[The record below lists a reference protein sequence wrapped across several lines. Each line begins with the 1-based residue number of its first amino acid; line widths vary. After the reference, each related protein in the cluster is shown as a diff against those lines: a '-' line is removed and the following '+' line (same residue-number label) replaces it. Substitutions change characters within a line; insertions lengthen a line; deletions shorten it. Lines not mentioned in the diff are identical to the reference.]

1 MRESA
6 EVSAARS
13 AQMRRIRARDTKPEL
28 LVRRALHAAGLRY
41 GLHSKKL
48 PGTPDLVLTGR
59 KATVFVHGCFWHR
72 HPDPNCK
79 LARLPKS
86 RRDFWEPKLTSNRIR
101 DLKIKADLEE
111 RGWFVFE
118 VWECQIGS
126 ADLQRLAE
134 QLTALPKSSR

>member
-1 MRESA
+1 MQELA
-6 EVSAARS
+6 EVSAARTE
-13 AQMRRIRARDTKPEL
+13 QMRRIRARDTKPEMR
-28 LVRRALHAAGLRY
+28 VRRALHAAGLRE

-86 RRDFWEPKLTSNRIR
+86 RLEFWEPKLTSNRTR
-101 DLKIKADLEE
+101 DVRIKADIEE

-118 VWECQIGS
+118 VWECQTGQ
-126 ADLQRLAE
+126 AELQRLAE
-134 QLTALPKSSR
+134 QLKALPKCGC

>member
-1 MRESA
+1 MADVVDRETRSRMM
-6 EVSAARS
+6 ARIHG
-13 AQMRRIRARDTKPEL
+13 RNTRPEL
-28 LVRRALHAAGLRY
+28 AVRHYLHAAGLRFV
-41 GLHSKKL
+41 LHSVNL
-48 PGTPDLVLTGR
+48 PGRPDVVLPGR
-59 KATVFVHGCFWHR
+59 RIAIFVHGCFWHR